1 MILHFIYQ
9 EGVIYTV
16 NERGNGLSSYTLSD
30 GQTEGLVTRFTA
42 NITAVTS
49 NKTHVVAASR
59 YDPV

>member
-1 MILHFIYQ
+1 M
-9 EGVIYTV
+9 IYTV